1 MQYERYH
8 GKITKLKHIL
18 DTVRRFRVLI
28 LSVVGVCVALT
39 SGYLGAQGY
48 VYEDVPCP
56 ESIFYGDEL
65 PYRASA
71 VFRDELWYEYAE
83 DSEFTT
89 VLDAPPRLPGEY
101 FVRAVSTSSFGTP
114 RYGEVC
120 GFSVLPR
127 ALDVYV
133 EESTLP
139 YGDSPT
145 VTAETVYGDSI
156 FCETYIKNF

>member
-18 DTVRRFRVLI
+18 DTIRRFRVLI

-89 VLDAPPRLPGEY
+89 VLDAPPDSR
-101 FVRAVSTSSFGTP
+101 VNTSSAPYP
-114 RYGEVC
+114 RPP
-120 GFSVLPR
+120 SVRPATAR
-127 ALDVYV
+127 SAA
-133 EESTLP
+133 
-139 YGDSPT
+139 SPCFRGRWT
-145 VTAETVYGDSI
+145 CT
-156 FCETYIKNF
+156 